1 MNVAVALLTLLLL
14 AVVILV
20 ISAPLRR
27 RARRDRSEP
36 EERSELEAARL
47 AKYREI
53 RDTELDYRTGKL
65 SRQDYEP
72 LVATLRAQG
81 VKLRR
86 CAVGVRHQRQ
96 IMLHPSLVRGDQR
109 WRILNRGIGASQM
122 CDPRLSC
129 HRSISR
135 SAGQRR
141 RVRVKQPG
149 VAKIG
154 PQRGRYRIA

>member
-72 LVATLRAQG
+72 LVATLRAQ
-81 VKLRR
+81 
-86 CAVGVRHQRQ
+86 AAE
-96 IMLHPSLVRGDQR
+96 ILVRLEALGGEVADVRDEAPVRPGAEAPRALPRTGAEGQPPGAGGEG
-109 WRILNRGIGASQM
+109 RISS
-122 CDPRLSC
+122 PRK
-129 HRSISR
+129 
-135 SAGQRR
+135 
-141 RVRVKQPG
+141 RV
-149 VAKIG
+149 
-154 PQRGRYRIA
+154 

>member
-53 RDTELDYRTGKL
+53 RDTELDYHTGKL

-72 LVATLRAQG
+72 LVASLRAQ
-81 VKLRR
+81 
-86 CAVGVRHQRQ
+86 AAE
-96 IMLHPSLVRGDQR
+96 ILVRLEALGGEVADVRDEAPARPGAEVPRSLPRAGAEGQPPGAEGGGR
-109 WRILNRGIGASQM
+109 VSSPRNR
-122 CDPRLSC
+122 
-129 HRSISR
+129 
-135 SAGQRR
+135 
-141 RVRVKQPG
+141 V
-149 VAKIG
+149 
-154 PQRGRYRIA
+154 